1 MKKIRKVQVA
11 KWQVVSWT
19 TELWCSGHLD
29 ICDSHAAATRLKH
42 ALVTAGHKVTMQ
54 AIAS

>member
-1 MKKIRKVQVA
+1 MKKTRKAQA
-11 KWQVVSWT
+11 GKWQVVSWT

-29 ICDSHAAATRLKH
+29 ICDSHADATRMKH

-54 AIAS
+54 AVTT